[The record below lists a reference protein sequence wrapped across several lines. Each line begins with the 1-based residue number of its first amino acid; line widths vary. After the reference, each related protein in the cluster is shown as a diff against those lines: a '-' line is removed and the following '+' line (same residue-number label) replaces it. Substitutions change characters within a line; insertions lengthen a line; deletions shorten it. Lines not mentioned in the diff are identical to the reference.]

1 MTTQLSAQ
9 EAVTAKMR
17 EAGCTPAQIRRFQ
30 RNRQRYLEEGAGQLA
45 ESDLE
50 PVDSL
55 PGLDTLPLGEEV
67 LLRQVVV
74 IKLNGGLGTSMGLEG
89 PKALLPVRGRHS
101 FLELVVGQ
109 LRHLR
114 KTQGLEVPLLLM
126 NSFNTQQATNQALA
140 ELGFEQDHPH
150 EFLQSRIPKLT
161 PDGEPAR
168 DDEQPHYEWC
178 PPGHGDL
185 YPSLRESGLVESLR
199 QRGIRWA
206 FVSNVDNLGAVLDLR
221 ILRWLAEQQPPF
233 LMEVTRR
240 TESDRKGGHLA
251 RHAQTGQLLLREVAQ
266 CPEQDAEAFADIE
279 RHRFFNT
286 NNLWIDLEALD
297 QRWDD
302 LPLIV
307 NRKPLRPDQPD
318 TQPVIQLETAMG
330 AAIGTIEGA
339 RAIEVPRTRF
349 VPVKT
354 TSDLLTVRS
363 DLFDLR
369 ADFRLVRTD
378 PKPLPAV
385 ELDPRH
391 YQLMA
396 DFEALVAGVPSLR
409 ECRCLRVEG
418 PVRFTDE
425 TRLAGD
431 VHLIN
436 PSPDPRP
443 APTGRLEGRHRL

>member
-1 MTTQLSAQ
+1 MTTKISAQ

-17 EAGCTPAQIRRFQ
+17 KAGCTPAQIRRFQ
-30 RNRQRYLEEGAGQLA
+30 RNRHRYLEEGAGQLP
-45 ESDLE
+45 ESELD

-55 PGLDTLPLGEEV
+55 PRLEALPLGDEV

-89 PKALLPVRGRHS
+89 PKALLPVRGNHS

-109 LRHLR
+109 LCHLR

-126 NSFNTQQATNQALA
+126 NSFNTQQSTNQALA
-140 ELGFEQDHPH
+140 EMGFEQDHPH

-168 DDEQPHYEWC
+168 DDGQPHYEWC

-199 QRGIRWA
+199 ERGIRWA

-221 ILRWLAEQQPPF
+221 ILRWLAQEQPPF

-266 CPEQDAEAFADIE
+266 CPESDAEAFGDIE
-279 RHRFFNT
+279 RHRYFNT
-286 NNLWIDLEALD
+286 NNLWLDLEALD
-297 QRWDD
+297 ERWDD

-318 TQPVIQLETAMG
+318 SPPVVQLETAMG

-354 TSDLLTVRS
+354 TSDLLVVRS

-369 ADFRLVRTD
+369 EDFSLVRTD
-378 PKPLPAV
+378 QGPLPAV
-385 ELDPRH
+385 DLDSNH
-391 YQLMA
+391 YKLMA
-396 DFEALVAGVPSLR
+396 DFESLVSGVPSLKA
-409 ECRCLRVEG
+409 CQGLRVEG
-418 PVRFTDE
+418 PVRLHDQTVLE
-425 TRLAGD
+425 GE
-431 VHLIN
+431 VHLVN
-436 PSPDPRP
+436 SSDQPRQAP
-443 APTGRLEGRHRL
+443 AGRLEGRHRL